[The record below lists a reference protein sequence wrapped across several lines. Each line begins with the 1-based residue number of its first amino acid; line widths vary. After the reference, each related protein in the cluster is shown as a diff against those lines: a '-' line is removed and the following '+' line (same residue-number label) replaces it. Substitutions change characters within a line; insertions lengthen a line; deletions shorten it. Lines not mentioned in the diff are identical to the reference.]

1 VWLRGVE
8 GVLVCGY
15 VWVLVLVCGY
25 VWVLVLVCGYVW
37 VLVYCPCR
45 ASEFLHLV
53 RGCVGVW
60 TYGCGGV
67 WVCGYMWVHVSFR
80 STRKSSPASFACM
93 CVWEGWLCVRETGA
107 GPRLLLLVRAL
118 LLADCVCDVCMIVCR
133 FNHFDLT
140 IPLSEPTY

>member
-1 VWLRGVE
+1 MCGCLCWCVGMCGCLCWCVGMCGCLCT
-8 GVLVCGY
+8 VLVERVSSCI
-15 VWVLVLVCGY
+15 W
-25 VWVLVLVCGYVW
+25 
-37 VLVYCPCR
+37 
-45 ASEFLHLV
+45 
-53 RGCVGVW
+53 CVGVW